1 MNKKEEENE
10 IFIEFTKKSQQNEN
24 EISPPSNQI
33 FFKHLVDENP
43 QFVQKSSSYKTFIE
57 SERFQ
62 TTKPIINSTLRN
74 VNLKVK
80 RFINNMKRL
89 INLNSFSNETV
100 TFLNDLTYF
109 NEHEIKTAH
118 SSFSK
123 CPIFL
128 KTFYFLTRF
137 IGKYLF
143 FIKKFALKTFYPYE
157 KKKIIWDIFLFL
169 NTLLLFFYIPLTMA
183 FNFFEQMH
191 RDVFMRVQL
200 AIYIVDMVINLN
212 TCYIDNGVMIKER
225 IKVFIHYFKHFFVW
239 DLLTILSLLG
249 KNNYILNEK
258 EELDFLN
265 LLQLMFFMKFKLFQI
280 RFKNIKEI
288 FCLDKKLKGI
298 YCYFL
303 SFFNG
308 FYEIFF

>member
-1 MNKKEEENE
+1 MNKKEVEQE
-10 IFIEFTKKSQQNEN
+10 IFIEYTKKIQQNEN
-24 EISPPSNQI
+24 EITPNPPNQI
-33 FFKHLVDENP
+33 FFRHLAGDNA
-43 QFVQKSSSYKTFIE
+43 QFAQKSSTYKTFLE

-62 TTKPIINSTLRN
+62 TTNPILSSTIRN
-74 VNLKVK
+74 VNFKVK

-109 NEHEIKTAH
+109 NEHEIKNAH
-118 SSFSK
+118 HSYSK
-123 CPIFL
+123 CPIFS
-128 KTFYFLTRF
+128 KTFYFIARF
-137 IGKYLF
+137 IEKYLF
-143 FIKKFALKTFYPYE
+143 FIKKFAIKTFYPFE
-157 KKKIIWDIFLFL
+157 KKKIIWDIFLFF

-183 FNFFEQMH
+183 FNFFEQGD

-200 AIYIVDMVINLN
+200 GIYIVDLIINLN
-212 TCYIDNGVMIKER
+212 TCYIDNGVIIKER
-225 IKVFIHYFKHFFVW
+225 IKVFIHYVKHFFVW

-258 EELDFLN
+258 EEINLLN

-298 YCYFL
+298 CFFIIFP
-303 SFFNG
+303 SF
-308 FYEIFF
+308 Y